1 MTKNMNQ
8 QDPFAI
14 IKSLYVTEKSRTLQ
28 ELKNNTSNRSVAKC
42 DHPKYVFLVEPSA
55 NKHQIKQAVEEI
67 YKTHGV
73 KVTKVNTIR
82 VKPKPCGR
90 RGRHG
95 TKASFKKA
103 VVTLEPKDN
112 LEDL

>member
-14 IKSLYVTEKSRTLQ
+14 VKSLYVTEKSRTLQ
-28 ELKNNTSNRSVAKC
+28 ELKNNNSNRSVAKC
-42 DHPKYVFLVEPSA
+42 DHPKYVFLVDTHA
-55 NKHQIKQAVEEI
+55 NKHEIKQAVEEI

-90 RGRHG
+90 RGRQG